1 MAVVPV
7 FFFFFWFF
15 FLGVLL
21 HFFQPRPPFLR
32 SPPIASAQRMN
43 HDLRNLAPPAMNVK
57 VIAPGERKYRSVF
70 CSVRYAF
77 CLFCFVSS
85 GHSSPPPFSCLPLFV
100 PAGPMAGLA
109 PFGWESA

>member
-1 MAVVPV
+1 
-7 FFFFFWFF
+7 
-15 FLGVLL
+15 
-21 HFFQPRPPFLR
+21 
-32 SPPIASAQRMN
+32 MN

-85 GHSSPPPFSCLPLFV
+85 GHPPPPPFFLF
-100 PAGPMAGLA
+100 A
-109 PFGWESA
+109 PFCARWSNGRARSLWMGIRVMVLYIHTLASEA